1 MTGFQTTT
9 SLACLLACVLAAL
22 AEEAS
27 NYKWENNYGWWRDR
41 APAAVD
47 EWAERF
53 PVPLAAHPPLAA
65 YNAMDDDAKHEA
77 FLSCINDEA
86 FEFSKRTMSY
96 RAPLLADV
104 TATVRA
110 ELDKRGMGVTL
121 TVFWGR
127 MRYVEI
133 LAYYLKRNLRVNGG
147 IVDKVIPITFAR
159 VPGAKLFVCSTHVSA
174 CQNRGYGKHL
184 RVTRSFHVWSF
195 LIIARL
201 WGWMCALHVI
211 AVS

>member
-1 MTGFQTTT
+1 MNDIIVFEGNYCLKDYVPEGDVVMMGFQNIA
-9 SLACLLACVLAAL
+9 SLVYLLLCLAVAL
-22 AEEAS
+22 ADEAS
-27 NYKWENNYGWWRDR
+27 SYKWENSYGWWRDR
-41 APAAVD
+41 TPAALD

-53 PVPLAAHPPLAA
+53 PVPLTAQPPLAA
-65 YNAMDDDAKHEA
+65 YNAMDDDTKHEA

-86 FEFSKRTMSY
+86 FEFSKRIMSY

-147 IVDKVIPITFAR
+147 IVDKVIPITYAR
-159 VPGAKLFVCSTHVSA
+159 VEGELCVLCA
-174 CQNRGYGKHL
+174 CPPFQLLGSCWLG
-184 RVTRSFHVWSF
+184 
-195 LIIARL
+195 
-201 WGWMCALHVI
+201 
-211 AVS
+211 